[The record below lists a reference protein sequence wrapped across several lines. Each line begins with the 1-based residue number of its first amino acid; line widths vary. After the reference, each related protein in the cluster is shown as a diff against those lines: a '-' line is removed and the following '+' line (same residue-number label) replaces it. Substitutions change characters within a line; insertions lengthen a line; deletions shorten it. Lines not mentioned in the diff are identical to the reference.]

1 MTDKQKKTT
10 YRTHRRG
17 AKTRCL
23 WFPSLMFGDGLAVSV
38 LVLTMVMLRRMGL
51 DTPDTA
57 LAIALLCLPVLLR
70 PLFEMIVTH
79 FWGTTKVWILSTQFI
94 SALSLAAV
102 AFTLHTSYWL
112 LGTACF
118 MPFFVCS
125 ALFYNIA
132 LHRFYIDSPIKKLRC
147 CDGEMVTLHSSNLNT
162 STPQHLNTSTPQHL
176 NLNTSTPQHLNLNT
190 STPQHLNINT
200 STSTSQHLNTSTSTS
215 QHLNTTTSTS
225 QHLNTTTPQISTP
238 QISTPQ
244 HLNTTKSIMALLFG
258 CGVMAMVGG
267 NMEVVTRNIRYSWSF
282 VFYVMAGVE
291 LFLWLWHALFLPG
304 GPHGYAKPKPTMG
317 LHRGEFRETMRRMLQ
332 RKDDIATLM
341 FLPLFLLPET
351 LLALTAPL
359 FVIAKPH
366 NDGLGMSP
374 QEFAYAQGT
383 AAVIAITV
391 GYILGIYAIRRHGLR
406 RWLLPSALLLAVP
419 GAALLFLS
427 YNTAA
432 PLSIVAA
439 ALAAGHAALGFALS
453 MVKQVMVRF
462 TRNMPDSTL
471 RHAIARTLI
480 ATPFVIVGA
489 LASLMLTIADYQRI
503 FQLATELAVVPLIVS
518 VFYLYLT
525 RKNSRELPIK

>member
-10 YRTHRRG
+10 YRPHRRG

-23 WFPSLMFGDGLAVSV
+23 WFPSLMFGDGLAVSM

-132 LHRFYIDSPIKKLRC
+132 LHRFYIDTPQGVHLSQVHQPS
-147 CDGEMVTLHSSNLNT
+147 TT
-162 STPQHLNTSTPQHL
+162 SQHLNTSTPQHL
-176 NLNTSTPQHLNLNT
+176 
-190 STPQHLNINT
+190 NT
-200 STSTSQHLNTSTSTS
+200 STSTSQHLNTSTST
-215 QHLNTTTSTS
+215 
-225 QHLNTTTPQISTP
+225 
-238 QISTPQ
+238 PQ
-244 HLNTTKSIMALLFG
+244 HLNTSTPQHNNTTTFHSQKSCGFLTMALLFG

-291 LFLWLWHALFLPG
+291 LFLWLWHTLFLPG

-383 AAVIAITV
+383 AAIIAITV

-427 YNTAA
+427 YNTAV

-453 MVKQVMVRF
+453 MVKKVVVRF

-471 RHAIARTLI
+471 RHAIARTFI

-525 RKNSRELPIK
+525 RKTNGEQPIK

>member
-10 YRTHRRG
+10 YRPHRRG

-94 SALSLAAV
+94 SALALAAV

-132 LHRFYIDSPIKKLRC
+132 LHRFYIDSP
-147 CDGEMVTLHSSNLNT
+147 TH
-162 STPQHLNTSTPQHL
+162 
-176 NLNTSTPQHLNLNT
+176 
-190 STPQHLNINT
+190 
-200 STSTSQHLNTSTSTS
+200 
-215 QHLNTTTSTS
+215 
-225 QHLNTTTPQISTP
+225 

-244 HLNTTKSIMALLFG
+244 HLNTTTSIIALLFG
-258 CGVMAMVGG
+258 CGIMTMVGG

-282 VFYVMAGVE
+282 VFYVIAGVE

-317 LHRGEFRETMRRMLQ
+317 LHRGEFRETVRRMLQ
-332 RKDDIATLM
+332 RKDDIATLL

-391 GYILGIYAIRRHGLR
+391 GYILGTYAIRRHGLR

-432 PLSIVAA
+432 PLSIVSA

-453 MVKQVMVRF
+453 MVKQVVVRF

-480 ATPFVIVGA
+480 AMPFVIVGA
-489 LASLMLTIADYQRI
+489 FASLMLTIADYQRI

>member
-1 MTDKQKKTT
+1 
-10 YRTHRRG
+10 
-17 AKTRCL
+17 
-23 WFPSLMFGDGLAVSV
+23 
-38 LVLTMVMLRRMGL
+38 
-51 DTPDTA
+51 
-57 LAIALLCLPVLLR
+57 
-70 PLFEMIVTH
+70 
-79 FWGTTKVWILSTQFI
+79 
-94 SALSLAAV
+94 
-102 AFTLHTSYWL
+102 
-112 LGTACF
+112 
-118 MPFFVCS
+118 
-125 ALFYNIA
+125 
-132 LHRFYIDSPIKKLRC
+132 
-147 CDGEMVTLHSSNLNT
+147 
-162 STPQHLNTSTPQHL
+162 
-176 NLNTSTPQHLNLNT
+176 
-190 STPQHLNINT
+190 
-200 STSTSQHLNTSTSTS
+200 
-215 QHLNTTTSTS
+215 
-225 QHLNTTTPQISTP
+225 
-238 QISTPQ
+238 
-244 HLNTTKSIMALLFG
+244 MALLFG

-332 RKDDIATLM
+332 HKDDIATLM

-391 GYILGIYAIRRHGLR
+391 GYILGIYAIRRHGLH

-453 MVKQVMVRF
+453 MVKQVVVRF

-525 RKNSRELPIK
+525 RKINGEQPIK

>member
-23 WFPSLMFGDGLAVSV
+23 WFPSLIFGDGLAVSV

-112 LGTACF
+112 LGTVCF

-132 LHRFYIDSPIKKLRC
+132 LHRFYVDSPTHQI
-147 CDGEMVTLHSSNLNT
+147 
-162 STPQHLNTSTPQHL
+162 STPQHH
-176 NLNTSTPQHLNLNT
+176 
-190 STPQHLNINT
+190 
-200 STSTSQHLNTSTSTS
+200 NTSTSTS
-215 QHLNTTTSTS
+215 QHLNTTTSN
-225 QHLNTTTPQISTP
+225 LNTSTH
-238 QISTPQ
+238 QTSTPQ
-244 HLNTTKSIMALLFG
+244 HLNTTTSIIALLFG
-258 CGVMAMVGG
+258 CGIMTMVGG

-282 VFYVMAGVE
+282 VFYVIAGVE
-291 LFLWLWHALFLPG
+291 LFLWLWHTLFLPG

-317 LHRGEFRETMRRMLQ
+317 LHRGEFRETVRRMLQ
-332 RKDDIATLM
+332 RKDDIATLL

-453 MVKQVMVRF
+453 MVKKVVVRF

-471 RHAIARTLI
+471 RHAIARTFI

-489 LASLMLTIADYQRI
+489 FASLMLTIADYQRI
-503 FQLATELAVVPLIVS
+503 FQLATELAVVPLIVC

-525 RKNSRELPIK
+525 RRQP

>member
-1 MTDKQKKTT
+1 MLDKQKKTT

-176 NLNTSTPQHLNLNT
+176 NLNTSTPQHLNLNLNTSTSQHQHLNLNTSTPQHLNLNLNT
-190 STPQHLNINT
+190 STPQHLNIN
-200 STSTSQHLNTSTSTS
+200 
-215 QHLNTTTSTS
+215 
-225 QHLNTTTPQISTP
+225 
-238 QISTPQ
+238 ISTPQ
-244 HLNTTKSIMALLFG
+244 HHNTSSLNTSTQQH
-258 CGVMAMVGG
+258 
-267 NMEVVTRNIRYSWSF
+267 NNI
-282 VFYVMAGVE
+282 
-291 LFLWLWHALFLPG
+291 P
-304 GPHGYAKPKPTMG
+304 
-317 LHRGEFRETMRRMLQ
+317 
-332 RKDDIATLM
+332 
-341 FLPLFLLPET
+341 
-351 LLALTAPL
+351 
-359 FVIAKPH
+359 
-366 NDGLGMSP
+366 
-374 QEFAYAQGT
+374 
-383 AAVIAITV
+383 
-391 GYILGIYAIRRHGLR
+391 
-406 RWLLPSALLLAVP
+406 
-419 GAALLFLS
+419 
-427 YNTAA
+427 
-432 PLSIVAA
+432 
-439 ALAAGHAALGFALS
+439 
-453 MVKQVMVRF
+453 
-462 TRNMPDSTL
+462 
-471 RHAIARTLI
+471 
-480 ATPFVIVGA
+480 
-489 LASLMLTIADYQRI
+489 
-503 FQLATELAVVPLIVS
+503 
-518 VFYLYLT
+518 
-525 RKNSRELPIK
+525 

>member
-1 MTDKQKKTT
+1 MTEKQKKTT
-10 YRTHRRG
+10 YRPHRRG

-132 LHRFYIDSPIKKLRC
+132 LHRFYVDTPMKKLRC

-162 STPQHLNTSTPQHL
+162 STPQHLN
-176 NLNTSTPQHLNLNT
+176 
-190 STPQHLNINT
+190 
-200 STSTSQHLNTSTSTS
+200 SQ
-215 QHLNTTTSTS
+215 
-225 QHLNTTTPQISTP
+225 
-238 QISTPQ
+238 
-244 HLNTTKSIMALLFG
+244 KSAGFLTMALLFG
-258 CGVMAMVGG
+258 CGIMAMVGG

-291 LFLWLWHALFLPG
+291 LFLWLWHTLFLPG

-391 GYILGIYAIRRHGLR
+391 GYILGIYAIRRHELR

-453 MVKQVMVRF
+453 MVKQVVVRF

-525 RKNSRELPIK
+525 RRQPQAE

>member
-132 LHRFYIDSPIKKLRC
+132 LHRFYIDTPIKKLRC

-162 STPQHLNTSTPQHL
+162 ITS
-176 NLNTSTPQHLNLNT
+176 NLNTSTPQHLNTSNLN
-190 STPQHLNINT
+190 
-200 STSTSQHLNTSTSTS
+200 TSTSQHLNS
-215 QHLNTTTSTS
+215 Q
-225 QHLNTTTPQISTP
+225 
-238 QISTPQ
+238 
-244 HLNTTKSIMALLFG
+244 KSAGFLTMALLFG

-453 MVKQVMVRF
+453 MEKKVVVRF

-503 FQLATELAVVPLIVS
+503 FQLATELAIVPLIVS

-525 RKNSRELPIK
+525 RKINGEQPIK

>member
-1 MTDKQKKTT
+1 MSDKQPKTT
-10 YRTHRRG
+10 YRPHRRG
-17 AKTRCL
+17 TKTRWL
-23 WFPSLMFGDGLAVSV
+23 WLPSLMFGDGVAVSV

-51 DTPDTA
+51 DTADTA
-57 LAIALLCLPVLLR
+57 LAIALLSLPVLLR
-70 PLFEMIVTH
+70 PLFEMVVTH

-102 AFTLHTSYWL
+102 AFTLHTSSWL
-112 LGTACF
+112 LGTVCF

-125 ALFYNIA
+125 SVFYNIA
-132 LHRFYIDSPIKKLRC
+132 LHRFYVDSPTKKLRW

-162 STPQHLNTSTPQHL
+162 SAPQHHNTTISNPNTSTPQHL
-176 NLNTSTPQHLNLNT
+176 N
-190 STPQHLNINT
+190 
-200 STSTSQHLNTSTSTS
+200 SQKPAGFLT
-215 QHLNTTTSTS
+215 
-225 QHLNTTTPQISTP
+225 
-238 QISTPQ
+238 
-244 HLNTTKSIMALLFG
+244 MALLFG
-258 CGVMAMVGG
+258 CGVMMMIAG
-267 NMEVVTRNIRYSWSF
+267 NMEVVTRNIRYSWSL

-291 LFLWLWHALFLPG
+291 LFLWLWHTIFLPG
-304 GPHGYAKPKPTMG
+304 GTHGYAKPKPTMG
-317 LHRGEFRETMRRMLQ
+317 LHRGEFRISLRRMLK
-332 RKDDIATLM
+332 RKDDITALT
-341 FLPLFLLPET
+341 FFILFLLPET

-359 FVIAKPH
+359 FLIAKPH
-366 NDGLGMSP
+366 NGGLGLSP
-374 QEFAYAQGT
+374 QEFAFTQGT
-383 AAVIAITV
+383 IAIIAIAL
-391 GYILGIYAIRRHGLR
+391 GYTLGGKAIKRHGLR

-453 MVKQVMVRF
+453 MVKQVVVRF
-462 TRNMPDSTL
+462 TRNMPDNTL

-480 ATPFVIVGA
+480 ATPFVIVGS

-525 RKNSRELPIK
+525 RRQPQAE

>member
-10 YRTHRRG
+10 YRPHRRG

-70 PLFEMIVTH
+70 PLFEMIITH

-132 LHRFYIDSPIKKLRC
+132 LHRFYIDTPMKKLRC

-162 STPQHLNTSTPQHL
+162 STPQHLN
-176 NLNTSTPQHLNLNT
+176 
-190 STPQHLNINT
+190 
-200 STSTSQHLNTSTSTS
+200 SQ
-215 QHLNTTTSTS
+215 
-225 QHLNTTTPQISTP
+225 
-238 QISTPQ
+238 
-244 HLNTTKSIMALLFG
+244 KSAGFLTMALLFG

-453 MVKQVMVRF
+453 MVKKVVVRF

-480 ATPFVIVGA
+480 ATPFVIVSA
-489 LASLMLTIADYQRI
+489 FASLMLTIADYQRI

-525 RKNSRELPIK
+525 HRPPQAE

>member
-10 YRTHRRG
+10 YRPHRRG

-132 LHRFYIDSPIKKLRC
+132 LHRFYVDTPIKKLRC

-162 STPQHLNTSTPQHL
+162 TTS
-176 NLNTSTPQHLNLNT
+176 NLNTSTPQHLNTSNLN
-190 STPQHLNINT
+190 
-200 STSTSQHLNTSTSTS
+200 TSTSQHLNS
-215 QHLNTTTSTS
+215 Q
-225 QHLNTTTPQISTP
+225 
-238 QISTPQ
+238 
-244 HLNTTKSIMALLFG
+244 KSAGFLTMALLFG
-258 CGVMAMVGG
+258 CGVMSMVGG

-291 LFLWLWHALFLPG
+291 LFLWLWHTIFLPG

-453 MVKQVMVRF
+453 MVKKVVVRF

-480 ATPFVIVGA
+480 ATPFVIVGS

-503 FQLATELAVVPLIVS
+503 FQLATELAIVPLIVS

-525 RKNSRELPIK
+525 HKNSRELPIK

>member
-1 MTDKQKKTT
+1 MLDKQKKTT
-10 YRTHRRG
+10 YHSHRRG
-17 AKTRCL
+17 AKTHCL

-132 LHRFYIDSPIKKLRC
+132 LHRFYVDTPQGVHLSQGVHFSQGVHLSQVHQPS
-147 CDGEMVTLHSSNLNT
+147 TTSQHLNT
-162 STPQHLNTSTPQHL
+162 STSQPQHLNISTPQHLNTST
-176 NLNTSTPQHLNLNT
+176 STPQL
-190 STPQHLNINT
+190 
-200 STSTSQHLNTSTSTS
+200 
-215 QHLNTTTSTS
+215 

-238 QISTPQ
+238 Q
-244 HLNTTKSIMALLFG
+244 HNNTTTFHSQKSCGFLTMALLFG
-258 CGVMAMVGG
+258 CGVMSMVGG

-291 LFLWLWHALFLPG
+291 LFLWLWHTLFLPG

-453 MVKQVMVRF
+453 MVKKVVVRF
-462 TRNMPDSTL
+462 MRNMPDSTL

-480 ATPFVIVGA
+480 ATPFVIVSA

-525 RKNSRELPIK
+525 RRQPQAE

>member
-10 YRTHRRG
+10 YRPHRRG

-38 LVLTMVMLRRMGL
+38 LVLTIVMLRRMGL

-132 LHRFYIDSPIKKLRC
+132 LHRFYIDTPIKKLRC

-162 STPQHLNTSTPQHL
+162 TTS
-176 NLNTSTPQHLNLNT
+176 NLNTSTPQHLNTSNLNT
-190 STPQHLNINT
+190 SNLN
-200 STSTSQHLNTSTSTS
+200 TSTSQHLNS
-215 QHLNTTTSTS
+215 Q
-225 QHLNTTTPQISTP
+225 
-238 QISTPQ
+238 
-244 HLNTTKSIMALLFG
+244 KSAGFLTMALLFG

-282 VFYVMAGVE
+282 VFYVMAGME
-291 LFLWLWHALFLPG
+291 LFLWLWHTLFLPG

-332 RKDDIATLM
+332 RKDDIATLT

-351 LLALTAPL
+351 PLALTAPL

-419 GAALLFLS
+419 GTALLFLS

-453 MVKQVMVRF
+453 MVKQVVVRF

-480 ATPFVIVGA
+480 ATPFVIVSA

-503 FQLATELAVVPLIVS
+503 FQLATELTVVPLIVS

-525 RKNSRELPIK
+525 RKINGEQPIK

>member
-10 YRTHRRG
+10 YRPHRRG

-23 WFPSLMFGDGLAVSV
+23 WFPSLMFGDGLAVPV
-38 LVLTMVMLRRMGL
+38 LVLTIVMLRRMGL

-132 LHRFYIDSPIKKLRC
+132 LHRFYIDTPIKKLRC

-162 STPQHLNTSTPQHL
+162 ITS
-176 NLNTSTPQHLNLNT
+176 NLNTSTPQHLNTSNLN
-190 STPQHLNINT
+190 
-200 STSTSQHLNTSTSTS
+200 TSTSQHLNS
-215 QHLNTTTSTS
+215 Q
-225 QHLNTTTPQISTP
+225 
-238 QISTPQ
+238 
-244 HLNTTKSIMALLFG
+244 KSAGFLTMALLFG

-291 LFLWLWHALFLPG
+291 LFLWLWHTLFLPG

-432 PLSIVAA
+432 PLSIVSA

-453 MVKQVMVRF
+453 MVKQVVVRF

-525 RKNSRELPIK
+525 RKINGEQPIK

>member
-1 MTDKQKKTT
+1 MLDKQKKTT
-10 YRTHRRG
+10 YHSHHRG

-51 DTPDTA
+51 DTADTA

-112 LGTACF
+112 LGTVCF

-132 LHRFYIDSPIKKLRC
+132 LHRFYIDSP
-147 CDGEMVTLHSSNLNT
+147 TH
-162 STPQHLNTSTPQHL
+162 
-176 NLNTSTPQHLNLNT
+176 
-190 STPQHLNINT
+190 
-200 STSTSQHLNTSTSTS
+200 
-215 QHLNTTTSTS
+215 
-225 QHLNTTTPQISTP
+225 

-244 HLNTTKSIMALLFG
+244 HHNTTTSIIALLFG
-258 CGVMAMVGG
+258 CGIMAMVGG

-282 VFYVMAGVE
+282 VFYVIAGVE
-291 LFLWLWHALFLPG
+291 LFLWLWHTLFLPG

-332 RKDDIATLM
+332 RKDDIATLL

-432 PLSIVAA
+432 PLCIVAA

-453 MVKQVMVRF
+453 MVKQVVVRF

-489 LASLMLTIADYQRI
+489 FASLMLTIADYQRI

-525 RKNSRELPIK
+525 RRQP

>member
-10 YRTHRRG
+10 YRPHRRG

-132 LHRFYIDSPIKKLRC
+132 LHRFYVD
-147 CDGEMVTLHSSNLNT
+147 
-162 STPQHLNTSTPQHL
+162 TPQGVHLSHGVHLSQVHQPST
-176 NLNTSTPQHLNLNT
+176 
-190 STPQHLNINT
+190 
-200 STSTSQHLNTSTSTS
+200 TSQHLNT
-215 QHLNTTTSTS
+215 
-225 QHLNTTTPQISTP
+225 STP

-244 HLNTTKSIMALLFG
+244 HNNTTTFHSQKSCGFLTIALLFG
-258 CGVMAMVGG
+258 CGVMSMVGG

-391 GYILGIYAIRRHGLR
+391 GYILGIYAIRRHGLH

-453 MVKQVMVRF
+453 MVKKVMVRF

>member
-10 YRTHRRG
+10 YRPHRRG

-132 LHRFYIDSPIKKLRC
+132 LHRFYVDTPIKKLRC

-162 STPQHLNTSTPQHL
+162 TTS
-176 NLNTSTPQHLNLNT
+176 NLNTSTPQHLNTSNLN
-190 STPQHLNINT
+190 
-200 STSTSQHLNTSTSTS
+200 TSTSQHLNS
-215 QHLNTTTSTS
+215 Q
-225 QHLNTTTPQISTP
+225 
-238 QISTPQ
+238 
-244 HLNTTKSIMALLFG
+244 KSAGFLTMALLFG
-258 CGVMAMVGG
+258 CGVMSMVGG

-291 LFLWLWHALFLPG
+291 LFLWLWHTIFLPG

-453 MVKQVMVRF
+453 MVKKVVVRF

-503 FQLATELAVVPLIVS
+503 FQLATELAIVPLIVS

-525 RKNSRELPIK
+525 HKNSRELPIK

>member
-10 YRTHRRG
+10 YRPHRRG

-132 LHRFYIDSPIKKLRC
+132 LHRFYVD
-147 CDGEMVTLHSSNLNT
+147 
-162 STPQHLNTSTPQHL
+162 TPQGMHLSQGVHLSQVHQPST
-176 NLNTSTPQHLNLNT
+176 
-190 STPQHLNINT
+190 
-200 STSTSQHLNTSTSTS
+200 TSQHLNTSTQ
-215 QHLNTTTSTS
+215 QHNNTTFHS
-225 QHLNTTTPQISTP
+225 Q
-238 QISTPQ
+238 
-244 HLNTTKSIMALLFG
+244 KSCGFLTMALLFG

-453 MVKQVMVRF
+453 MVKQVVVRF

-471 RHAIARTLI
+471 RHAIARTFI

-525 RKNSRELPIK
+525 HRQPQAE

>member
-38 LVLTMVMLRRMGL
+38 LVLTIVMLRRMGL

-132 LHRFYIDSPIKKLRC
+132 LHRFYIDTPIKKLRC

-162 STPQHLNTSTPQHL
+162 TTS
-176 NLNTSTPQHLNLNT
+176 NLNTSTPQHLNTSNLN
-190 STPQHLNINT
+190 
-200 STSTSQHLNTSTSTS
+200 TSTSQHLNS
-215 QHLNTTTSTS
+215 Q
-225 QHLNTTTPQISTP
+225 
-238 QISTPQ
+238 
-244 HLNTTKSIMALLFG
+244 KSAGFLTMALLFG

-453 MVKQVMVRF
+453 IVKQVVVRF

-503 FQLATELAVVPLIVS
+503 FQLATEFAVVPLIVS

-525 RKNSRELPIK
+525 RKINGEQPIK

>member
-10 YRTHRRG
+10 YRTHHRG

-132 LHRFYIDSPIKKLRC
+132 LHRFYVD
-147 CDGEMVTLHSSNLNT
+147 
-162 STPQHLNTSTPQHL
+162 TPQGVHLSQGVHLYQVHQPST
-176 NLNTSTPQHLNLNT
+176 
-190 STPQHLNINT
+190 
-200 STSTSQHLNTSTSTS
+200 TSQHLNT
-215 QHLNTTTSTS
+215 
-225 QHLNTTTPQISTP
+225 STP

-244 HLNTTKSIMALLFG
+244 HNNTTTFHSQKSCGFLTMALLFG
-258 CGVMAMVGG
+258 CGIMAMVGG

-439 ALAAGHAALGFALS
+439 SLAVGHAALGFALS
-453 MVKQVMVRF
+453 MVKQVVVRF

-503 FQLATELAVVPLIVS
+503 FQLATELTAVPLIVS